1 MSGNHRHVPKRVK
14 LTIDALEEALCLI
27 DLIDER
33 DRTPELDEGLR
44 EAADDIYGALEILKS
59 IDLTQYKDIRDNGSV
74 PLRTGKRPR
83 INHVLKVE
91 QK

>member
-1 MSGNHRHVPKRVK
+1 MSTSHKIVPKRVK
-14 LTIDALEEALCLI
+14 LAIDALEEALSYI
-27 DLIDER
+27 DLIDAR
-33 DRTPELDEGLR
+33 DRTPELDEGLC
-44 EAADDIYGALEILKS
+44 EAADDIFGALEILKS
-59 IDLTQYKDIRDNGSV
+59 IDLTQYKDIRDNGIV

>member
-1 MSGNHRHVPKRVK
+1 MSYNHKIVPKRVK

-44 EAADDIYGALEILKS
+44 EAADDIYDALEILKS
-59 IDLTQYKDIRDNGSV
+59 IDLTQYKDIRANGGV
-74 PLRTGKRPR
+74 TIRTGKRPR

>member
-1 MSGNHRHVPKRVK
+1 MSTNHKSIPKRVK
-14 LTIDALEEALCLI
+14 LAIDALEESLRYI

-33 DRTPELDEGLR
+33 DRTPNLDEGLR
-44 EAADDIYGALEILKS
+44 EAADDIYSALEILKS
-59 IDLTQYKDIRDNGSV
+59 VDLTQYKDIRDNGSV